1 MSFYHQDDCENWQW
15 SKISKFEPGKPCRE
29 TDILG
34 GVWTYKPDEGVN
46 RMNNDLISREALKKH
61 KFPINIAD
69 GVEIKEI
76 EVVPVASI
84 DNAPEV
90 ELTNHLRDRIKV
102 IDHEITIPQSY
113 EAKCFLDGKRK
124 AFQYV
129 LDLLEI
135 KRGEEE

>member
-1 MSFYHQDDCENWQW
+1 MS
-15 SKISKFEPGKPCRE
+15 
-29 TDILG
+29 
-34 GVWTYKPDEGVN
+34 
-46 RMNNDLISREALKKH
+46 DLISREALKEAIRKRLGISSL
-61 KFPINIAD
+61 KYLTEQEKVI
-69 GVEIKEI
+69 VEE
-76 EVVPVASI
+76 I

-90 ELTNHLRDRIKV
+90 ELANHLRDRIKV